1 MSHLEP
7 HRSAIA
13 TPAMTVGDAESLR
26 PTFCVGCGA
35 GASAG
40 ATLAP
45 AEGRVLPPPRAPSS
59 PGRREWKKERVP
71 HVNTRPSARLSLVS
85 RCITGAAA
93 VALIGG
99 LATYSVSVS
108 ASPKPTITQV
118 TAQVKT
124 LSSQADR
131 AIQQYDQMKQQLAEA
146 SQRLKLINNEVAKDQ
161 AQFNIARR
169 GVAAAAA
176 TAYEDGNLTSMA
188 ALITSASPQTVLS
201 RASML
206 VQLSSTRSA
215 QMHQFITAARQLS
228 GAQQTAKHTKAAITT
243 LRNQA
248 HARVVSA
255 NTSLS
260 QKKSLLATLTAQQ
273 QRTVAAAASPAG
285 GQTSSTPATK
295 KAPPPAPAA
304 WAYAG
309 VSIPRDT
316 YEQWAALPH
325 IPLSQLQ
332 PGDLIYFN
340 GESHVAIYVGGNMII
355 DAPTPGQNVEKVSLS
370 GWYASTEDGAVRP

>member
-1 MSHLEP
+1 M
-7 HRSAIA
+7 
-13 TPAMTVGDAESLR
+13 
-26 PTFCVGCGA
+26 
-35 GASAG
+35 
-40 ATLAP
+40 
-45 AEGRVLPPPRAPSS
+45 
-59 PGRREWKKERVP
+59 
-71 HVNTRPSARLSLVS
+71 
-85 RCITGAAA
+85 
-93 VALIGG
+93 ALTGG

-124 LSSQADR
+124 LSSQADK

-146 SQRLKLINNEVAKDQ
+146 SQRLKLINDEVAKDQ

-273 QRTVAAAASPAG
+273 QRTVAAAASPAAADVVH
-285 GQTSSTPATK
+285 PATK
-295 KAPPPAPAA
+295 KAPPPAPASGNAGKAVAFAYAQLGCPYVFGGTGPCSSGYDCSGLVQAA

-370 GWYASTEDGAVRP
+370 GWYAVNRGRCRPALACCR

>member
-1 MSHLEP
+1 M
-7 HRSAIA
+7 
-13 TPAMTVGDAESLR
+13 
-26 PTFCVGCGA
+26 
-35 GASAG
+35 
-40 ATLAP
+40 
-45 AEGRVLPPPRAPSS
+45 
-59 PGRREWKKERVP
+59 
-71 HVNTRPSARLSLVS
+71 
-85 RCITGAAA
+85 
-93 VALIGG
+93 ALTGG
-99 LATYSVSVS
+99 LATFSVSVS
-108 ASPKPTITQV
+108 ASPKPTIAQV

-124 LSSQADR
+124 LSGQADK
-131 AIQQYDQMKQQLAEA
+131 AVQQYDQVKQQLAEA
-146 SQRLKLINNEVAKDQ
+146 NHRLKLVKDEVAKDQ
-161 AQFNIARR
+161 AEFTKARR

-176 TAYEDGNLTSMA
+176 TAYEDGNMTSMA

-215 QMHQFITAARQLS
+215 QMHAFIAAARQLS
-228 GAQQTAKHTKAAITT
+228 GAQQTAKRTTAAITT

-255 NTSLS
+255 NKALS
-260 QKKSLLATLTAQQ
+260 QKKSLLATLTVQQ
-273 QRTVAAAASPAG
+273 QRRAAAAAGPGGGGSPA
-285 GQTSSTPATK
+285 PA
-295 KAPPPAPAA
+295 PPNPPAPVPGSGNAGQAVAFAYGQLGCPYVFGGTGPCSAGYDCSGLVQAA
-304 WAYAG
+304 WASAG

-340 GESHVAIYVGGNMII
+340 GESHVAMYVGGNMII
-355 DAPTPGQNVEKVSLS
+355 DAPTPGQSVEKVALS